1 LSEPATIVA
10 PLPNLAPTTPLAHP
24 NGWSKRRLPLRRP
37 NAYDSR
43 MNPFVLESALIVVAV
58 FLFWLLDRYV
68 IGCEK
73 I

>member
-1 LSEPATIVA
+1 
-10 PLPNLAPTTPLAHP
+10 
-24 NGWSKRRLPLRRP
+24 
-37 NAYDSR
+37 